1 MEPSKMG
8 GYMSYF
14 VENTVMVMVSGYVCQ
29 FIGYNAWFNYTIY
42 RIIFKRV
49 RSAFHQ
55 NSGESLCNENFHH
68 SYFFIR
74 IFNHMGKIFTLI
86 PSYAF
91 EEGGLTM
98 ISRYCTV

>member
-29 FIGYNAWFNYTIY
+29 LIGYNAWFNYTIY

-49 RSAFHQ
+49 RSAFH
-55 NSGESLCNENFHH
+55 
-68 SYFFIR
+68 
-74 IFNHMGKIFTLI
+74 
-86 PSYAF
+86 
-91 EEGGLTM
+91 
-98 ISRYCTV
+98 